1 MRRSKQIILTILI
14 TLALLALVWSA
25 RTGGSQ
31 SKTIDVVAARCEVAA
46 GTLLTADQL
55 MLVQLPVNLMS
66 GVYLTDITEAAGQWI
81 SYPLSGGELLIRQ
94 RLTPSA
100 AGLIYPDAGPGRRL
114 LTIDLE
120 PSDAV
125 GFWLSAGSL
134 VDLYLIPRNRESD
147 AEIQILEKV
156 RVMAIISPVTSS
168 PISGSQVSNG
178 NADGMICLDLN
189 HEQARIII
197 SSRGLYDITLS
208 AVNENLPA
216 AQTEASSAV
225 PFTS

>member
-1 MRRSKQIILTILI
+1 MRRTKQIILTILI
-14 TLALLALVWSA
+14 TLVLLALVWSA
-25 RTGGSQ
+25 QASGSPP
-31 SKTIDVVAARCEVAA
+31 KTINVVAAKRDVPA

-55 MLVQLPVNLMS
+55 MIVQLPEALNS
-66 GVYLTDITEAAGQWI
+66 NAYLTDIAEAAGQWT
-81 SYPLSGGELLIRQ
+81 SAPFSGGELLSRQ
-94 RLTPSA
+94 RLTLSA
-100 AGLIYPDAGPGRRL
+100 AGIVYPDAGPGRRL

-125 GFWLSAGSL
+125 GFWLAAGSL
-134 VDLYLIPRNRESD
+134 VDLYLIPRNRESG

-168 PISGSQVSNG
+168 PIAGTQVSDG
-178 NADGMICLDLN
+178 NADGLICLDLN

-208 AVNENLPA
+208 AINENLP
-216 AQTEASSAV
+216 QLPTEASYAV